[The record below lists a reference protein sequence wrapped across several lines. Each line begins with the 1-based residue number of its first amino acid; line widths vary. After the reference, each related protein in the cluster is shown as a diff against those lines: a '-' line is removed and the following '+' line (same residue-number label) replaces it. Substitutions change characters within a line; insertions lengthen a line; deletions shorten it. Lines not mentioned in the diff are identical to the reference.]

1 MTATRTTSS
10 TLDDPIPA
18 MTYRELFESL
28 EMVAQGGNRAM
39 VPYLVSALREQ
50 APFLTARMVLFEI
63 LRSANCLADQPL
75 KASPL
80 N

>member
-10 TLDDPIPA
+10 TLDDPLPA